1 MWHGSEHF
9 AGVSPAMLR
18 IDIVEAAFGGQFRLS
33 TSTPCV
39 LSLLGFGLYWR

>member
-18 IDIVEAAFGGQFRLS
+18 IDVVEAALSGQLRLS
-33 TSTPCV
+33 TSTLCV
-39 LSLLGFGLYWR
+39 LSLLGFGVY